1 MKTISS
7 KQFHA
12 LFALHAIIALIIPFL
27 SVVLGPDVPNYWWYS
42 ILIFII
48 VIPWEGYIFMVPNPK
63 SNLSK
68 VCLNSMYF
76 RITLEVLLWAVCAYG
91 VWVSHWF
98 SFIYIYLNL
107 RLSHNELSAIG
118 TTFQIAKQHTPR
130 HIESQRDDISD
141 SMVPSRPKNSERVP

>member
-1 MKTISS
+1 VKTISS

-27 SVVLGPDVPNYWWYS
+27 TVVLGPDAPIYWWGS
-42 ILIFII
+42 VLIFII

-76 RITLEVLLWAVCAYG
+76 QITLELLSWALITYSVWATQLFYFKYMYWCTVFVAYLTTYK
-91 VWVSHWF
+91 HRTLLTK
-98 SFIYIYLNL
+98 YIEQFK
-107 RLSHNELSAIG
+107 LSDE
-118 TTFQIAKQHTPR
+118 
-130 HIESQRDDISD
+130 
-141 SMVPSRPKNSERVP
+141 

>member
-98 SFIYIYLNL
+98 SFKYIYWYAVFAASCTTYRHRKLL
-107 RLSHNELSAIG
+107 TKYMEQFKLSDE
-118 TTFQIAKQHTPR
+118 
-130 HIESQRDDISD
+130 
-141 SMVPSRPKNSERVP
+141 